1 VSETSS
7 WLPPDFVH
15 PRRVP
20 LRSGLHLRPIRA
32 SDVEIDMPAVMG
44 SQARL
49 WAQYGQEWGW
59 PPPTMTAAQDYED
72 LHRHEQEILA
82 HESFNYALL
91 NADETELLGCVYLD
105 PLENGEDEHG
115 AEISWWVVDA
125 LVDSAAEVELTAL
138 VPAWVAERWPFSTAR
153 FPFNRCVTTAET
165 LREVHEGVYDEVR
178 TPLPELDREA
188 AEALWQDYCAASGT
202 PSESEHP
209 ATAFGDSVELA
220 DALVGLVER
229 GVKTA
234 TATLVSE
241 LDAEGQALPQVGGHF
256 LACDGAG
263 SPRLVLRTTELWRDR
278 LDSVTEEFAWHEGEE
293 DRSRQG
299 WLRGH
304 LAFFGRERA
313 ARGGQLTPA
322 DEVLFERFQVVWPPA
337 AVERAAAFAQSVA
350 ASPAGT
356 VS

>member
-1 VSETSS
+1 MSETPS
-7 WLPPDFVH
+7 WLPTDFVH

-32 SDVEIDMPAVMG
+32 SDVDIDMPAVMG

-49 WAQYGQEWGW
+49 WTQYGQEWGW

-91 NADETELLGCVYLD
+91 NADETELFGCVYLD

-115 AEISWWVVDA
+115 AEISWWVVDE

-165 LREVHEGVYDEVR
+165 VREVHEGAFDEVR
-178 TPLPELDREA
+178 TPLPELDRAA
-188 AEALWQDYCAASGT
+188 AETLWQAYCTASGT
-202 PSESEHP
+202 PPEAEHP
-209 ATAFGDSVELA
+209 VDAFGDSVEVA
-220 DALVGLVER
+220 DELVGLVLR

-241 LDAEGQALPQVGGHF
+241 LEGEPLPQVGGHWV
-256 LACDGAG
+256 ACDGAG
-263 SPRLVLRTTELWRDR
+263 SPRVVLSTTELRRGR
-278 LDSVTEEFAWHEGEE
+278 LDSVTADFAWHEGEGN
-293 DRSRQG
+293 RSRQA
-299 WLRGH
+299 WLQGH
-304 LAFFGRERA
+304 LVFFDRQRA
-313 ARGGQLTPA
+313 ARGGQLTLE
-322 DEVLFERFQVVWPPA
+322 DELLFERFEVVWPPA
-337 AVERAAAFAQSVA
+337 AVERAASFAQSVA
-350 ASPAGT
+350 ATPPGT